1 MRSTIWAP
9 AVVLANAVA
18 ASAILSLS
26 DICTDAY
33 AKAALPIDTIDG
45 ITVDASSV
53 STSLVT
59 NFTASSIFYPT
70 STFDYC
76 NLTFAYSHDGIDG
89 DVVHVEY
96 WLPAPGKFK
105 NRYVSTGGGGWAIN
119 SGSSSIPTAIIVD
132 G

>member
-1 MRSTIWAP
+1 MRSTLLAP
-9 AVVLANAVA
+9 AAALAYAAA
-18 ASAILSLS
+18 ASATSSLN

-33 AKAALPIDTIDG
+33 AKAALPIDAIDG
-45 ITVDASSV
+45 ITIDTSSV
-53 STSLVT
+53 STSVVT
-59 NFTASSIFYPT
+59 NFTAESIFYPT

-76 NLTFAYSHDGIDG
+76 NLTFAYSHNGLDG
-89 DVVHVEY
+89 DKVHVQY
-96 WLPAPGKFK
+96 WLPAPGKFN